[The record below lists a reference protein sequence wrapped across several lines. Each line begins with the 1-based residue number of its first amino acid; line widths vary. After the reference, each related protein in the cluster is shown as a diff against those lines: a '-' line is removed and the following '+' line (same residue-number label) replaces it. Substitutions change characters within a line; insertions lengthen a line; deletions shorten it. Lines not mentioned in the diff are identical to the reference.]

1 MNAYDKFQQAYI
13 QLLEEAKDI
22 GFKAGTDAL
31 TIMQDEM
38 NRLVEDLAKT
48 SELSRE
54 ELNEIGDYLKKD
66 LEAAA
71 EEMEDSDTVFH
82 EWLNNDLPVIEETL
96 KQYFLQ
102 AADPTNLQLMAWR
115 NQK

>member
-1 MNAYDKFQQAYI
+1 MSAYDKFEQAYI

-22 GFKAGTDAL
+22 GFKAGSDA
-31 TIMQDEM
+31 IDIINDEM

-54 ELNEIGDYLKKD
+54 ELLEIGDCLKQD
-66 LEAAA
+66 LQAAA
-71 EEMEDSDTVFH
+71 EEMEDSDNVFH

-102 AADPTNLQLMAWR
+102 AADPTNLQLIAWR
-115 NQK
+115 KQK